1 MDRSENSSTA
11 SAPHLAKS
19 PDWKLLIWETFE
31 MSLPGEV
38 DAKLI
43 EYHWHWLMY
52 PCLDFFGPETV
63 YAIGL
68 GVLGYPPTWVD
79 TKQEADS
86 VEAALVANLNGE

>member
-1 MDRSENSSTA
+1 MDRSESSSTD
-11 SAPHLAKS
+11 SVPLSVKS
-19 PDWKLLIWETFE
+19 PEWKLLIWETFE

-52 PCLDFFGPETV
+52 PCLDFFGPEQV

-86 VEAALVANLNGE
+86 VEAALVKNLNGE